1 MLLLRASSA
10 PRAPRAPYA
19 LRALCSP
26 RRAAPLLA
34 LACAAWLAGCGQALK
49 VHTPPT
55 QARVPDAFSAPAAQ
69 AAGGPQQDLGRW
81 WRLWGDARMNALI
94 ERALAASPDIRA
106 AQANLRAARALAD
119 VAESALYPT
128 AVAAAA
134 AGAGTADWRN
144 ASAWRTLAPP
154 YSAALPS
161 SADAR
166 GLAAGVGA
174 VWEADVFGA
183 RRADASA
190 AQAAAAIAQE
200 RLHGAHMLVAAEA
213 ASNWRE
219 ALALAQ
225 RLSILDAAT
234 ATAAQLHGYAQAR
247 LAAGQARAAD
257 VAAAQARLAGLQAA
271 RPALQ
276 ALLLTRRQR
285 LAALCGQPPGQ
296 PDAALAALLPD
307 VPDAPNAPNAPNA
320 PAAAPEAAASETAA
334 PPEPSAPPAPPS
346 GQLPSSVLAR
356 RPDVRARQQA
366 VQARAAQLKSLKAE
380 LLPSFGIVFLGNEGR
395 LDFSGL
401 PRASGAGGLIGL
413 RVSLPLFTAGRL
425 QAQARAGDA
434 RLHAAVAEYDRAVLD
449 ALQEVE
455 AAYAARAALDA
466 RVESLRAARQSA
478 ARRASGLQALYQAGE
493 RQRDAPL
500 QARLE
505 LAEADDALAQARMQ
519 QASASIRLYQALG
532 GGW

>member
-1 MLLLRASSA
+1 MPLLRASGA
-10 PRAPRAPYA
+10 PRAPRAP
-19 LRALCSP
+19 RALCSP

-49 VHTPPT
+49 VHTPPA

-106 AQANLRAARALAD
+106 AQANLQAARALAD

-307 VPDAPNAPNAPNA
+307 VPDAP
-320 PAAAPEAAASETAA
+320 AAAPEAAASETAA
-334 PPEPSAPPAPPS
+334 PPEPSAPPAPPAPPS

>member
-26 RRAAPLLA
+26 HRAAPLLA

-49 VHTPPT
+49 VHTPPA

-69 AAGGPQQDLGRW
+69 ASGGPQQDLGRW

-106 AQANLRAARALAD
+106 AQANLQAARALAD

-144 ASAWRTLAPP
+144 ASAWRALAPP

-200 RLHGAHMLVAAEA
+200 RLHGAHMLVAAEV

-234 ATAAQLHGYAQAR
+234 AAAAQLHSYAQAR

-296 PDAALAALLPD
+296 PGAALAALLPD
-307 VPDAPNAPNAPNA
+307 VPNA
-320 PAAAPEAAASETAA
+320 PAAAPEAAA

-380 LLPSFGIVFLGNEGR
+380 LLPSFGIVCLGNEGR

>member
-1 MLLLRASSA
+1 MPLLRASGA
-10 PRAPRAPYA
+10 PRAPRAP
-19 LRALCSP
+19 RALCSP

-49 VHTPPT
+49 VRTPPA

-69 AAGGPQQDLGRW
+69 AADGPQQDLGRW

-106 AQANLRAARALAD
+106 AQANLQAARALAD

-134 AGAGTADWRN
+134 AGAGTADWHG

-190 AQAAAAIAQE
+190 ARAAAAIAQE

-307 VPDAPNAPNAPNA
+307 VPNAPETPNAS
-320 PAAAPEAAASETAA
+320 AAASEAAA
-334 PPEPSAPPAPPS
+334 PPEPSEPPAPPS

-466 RVESLRAARQSA
+466 RVENLRAARQSA

>member
-1 MLLLRASSA
+1 MPLPRASSA
-10 PRAPRAPYA
+10 PRAPRA

-26 RRAAPLLA
+26 RRAAPLLT

-49 VHTPPT
+49 VRTPPA

-106 AQANLRAARALAD
+106 AQANLQAARALAD

-190 AQAAAAIAQE
+190 ARAAAAIAQE
-200 RLHGAHMLVAAEA
+200 RLHGAHMLVAAEV

-307 VPDAPNAPNAPNA
+307 VPDAP
-320 PAAAPEAAASETAA
+320 AAASEAAA

>member
-1 MLLLRASSA
+1 M
-10 PRAPRAPYA
+10 
-19 LRALCSP
+19 
-26 RRAAPLLA
+26 
-34 LACAAWLAGCGQALK
+34 
-49 VHTPPT
+49 HTPPA

-106 AQANLRAARALAD
+106 AQANLQAARALAD

-190 AQAAAAIAQE
+190 ARAAAAIAQE

-307 VPDAPNAPNAPNA
+307 APNA
-320 PAAAPEAAASETAA
+320 PAAAPEAAAASEAAA

>member
-1 MLLLRASSA
+1 MPLPRASGA
-10 PRAPRAPYA
+10 PRAPRAP
-19 LRALCSP
+19 RALCSP

-49 VHTPPT
+49 VHTPPA

-69 AAGGPQQDLGRW
+69 AADGPQQDLGRW

-106 AQANLRAARALAD
+106 AQANLQAARALAD

-257 VAAAQARLAGLQAA
+257 VAAAQSRLAGLQAA

-307 VPDAPNAPNAPNA
+307 APNAPNAPNA
-320 PAAAPEAAASETAA
+320 PAAAPEAAAASEAAA
-334 PPEPSAPPAPPS
+334 PLEPSAPPAPPS

>member
-1 MLLLRASSA
+1 MPLPRASSA
-10 PRAPRAPYA
+10 PRAPRAP
-19 LRALCSP
+19 RALCSP

-49 VHTPPT
+49 VHTPPA

-106 AQANLRAARALAD
+106 AQANLQAARALAD

-144 ASAWRTLAPP
+144 ASAWRALAPP

-200 RLHGAHMLVAAEA
+200 RLHGAHMLVAAEV

-307 VPDAPNAPNAPNA
+307 VPDAP
-320 PAAAPEAAASETAA
+320 AAASEAAA

>member
-1 MLLLRASSA
+1 MPLLRASGA
-10 PRAPRAPYA
+10 PRAPRAP
-19 LRALCSP
+19 RALCSP

-49 VHTPPT
+49 VHTPPA

-69 AAGGPQQDLGRW
+69 AADGPQQDLGRW

-106 AQANLRAARALAD
+106 AQANLQAARALAD

-144 ASAWRTLAPP
+144 ASAWRALAPP

-200 RLHGAHMLVAAEA
+200 RLHGAHMLVAAEV

-234 ATAAQLHGYAQAR
+234 AAAAQLHGYAQAR

-307 VPDAPNAPNAPNA
+307 VPDAP
-320 PAAAPEAAASETAA
+320 AAAPEAAA

>member
-1 MLLLRASSA
+1 MPLLRASGA
-10 PRAPRAPYA
+10 PRAPRAP
-19 LRALCSP
+19 RALCSP

-49 VHTPPT
+49 VHTPPA

-106 AQANLRAARALAD
+106 AQANLQAARALAD

-200 RLHGAHMLVAAEA
+200 RLHGAHMLVAAEV

-234 ATAAQLHGYAQAR
+234 ATAAQLHSYAQAR

-307 VPDAPNAPNAPNA
+307 VPNA
-320 PAAAPEAAASETAA
+320 PAAAPEAAAASETAA

>member
-1 MLLLRASSA
+1 MPLLRASGA
-10 PRAPRAPYA
+10 PRAPRAP
-19 LRALCSP
+19 RALCSP

-49 VHTPPT
+49 VHTPPA

-69 AAGGPQQDLGRW
+69 AADGPQQDLGRW

-106 AQANLRAARALAD
+106 AQANLQAARALAD

-257 VAAAQARLAGLQAA
+257 VAAAQSRLAGLQAA

-307 VPDAPNAPNAPNA
+307 VPNAPNA

-466 RVESLRAARQSA
+466 RVENLRAARQSA

>member
-1 MLLLRASSA
+1 MPLLRASGA
-10 PRAPRAPYA
+10 PRAPRAP
-19 LRALCSP
+19 RALCSP

-106 AQANLRAARALAD
+106 AQANLQAARALAD

-247 LAAGQARAAD
+247 MAAGQARAAD

-307 VPDAPNAPNAPNA
+307 VPNA
-320 PAAAPEAAASETAA
+320 PAAAPEAAAASEAAA

>member
-1 MLLLRASSA
+1 MPLLRASGA
-10 PRAPRAPYA
+10 PRAPRAP
-19 LRALCSP
+19 RALCSP

-49 VHTPPT
+49 VHTPPA

-190 AQAAAAIAQE
+190 ARAAAAIAQE

-247 LAAGQARAAD
+247 MAAGQARAAD

-307 VPDAPNAPNAPNA
+307 VPEAPETPNAS
-320 PAAAPEAAASETAA
+320 AAASETAA

>member
-1 MLLLRASSA
+1 MPLLRASDA
-10 PRAPRAPYA
+10 PRAPRAP
-19 LRALCSP
+19 RALCSP

-49 VHTPPT
+49 VHTPPA

-69 AAGGPQQDLGRW
+69 AADGPQQDLGRW

-106 AQANLRAARALAD
+106 AQANLQAARALAD

-134 AGAGTADWRN
+134 AGAGTADWHG

-257 VAAAQARLAGLQAA
+257 VAAAQSRLAGLQAA

-307 VPDAPNAPNAPNA
+307 VPNAPNA
-320 PAAAPEAAASETAA
+320 PAAAPEAAAASETAA

>member
-1 MLLLRASSA
+1 MNAMPLLRASGA
-10 PRAPRAPYA
+10 P
-19 LRALCSP
+19 RALCSP

-49 VHTPPT
+49 VRTPPA

-69 AAGGPQQDLGRW
+69 AADGPQQDLGRW

-106 AQANLRAARALAD
+106 AQANLQAARALAD

-190 AQAAAAIAQE
+190 ARAAAAIAQE

-307 VPDAPNAPNAPNA
+307 VPEAPETPNAS
-320 PAAAPEAAASETAA
+320 AAASEAAA

-356 RPDVRARQQA
+356 RPDVRVRQQA

>member
-1 MLLLRASSA
+1 MPLLRASGA
-10 PRAPRAPYA
+10 PRAPRAP
-19 LRALCSP
+19 RALCSP

-49 VHTPPT
+49 VHTPPA

-106 AQANLRAARALAD
+106 AQANLQAARALAD

-174 VWEADVFGA
+174 VWEVDVFGA

-247 LAAGQARAAD
+247 LAAGQARTAD
-257 VAAAQARLAGLQAA
+257 VAAAQSRLAGLQAA

-307 VPDAPNAPNAPNA
+307 APNA
-320 PAAAPEAAASETAA
+320 PAAAPEAAAASETAA

>member
-1 MLLLRASSA
+1 MPLPRASSA
-10 PRAPRAPYA
+10 PRAPRAP
-19 LRALCSP
+19 RALCSP
-26 RRAAPLLA
+26 RRTAPLLA

-49 VHTPPT
+49 VHTPPA

-69 AAGGPQQDLGRW
+69 AADGPQQDLGRW

-106 AQANLRAARALAD
+106 AQANLQAARALAD

-134 AGAGTADWRN
+134 AGAGTADWHGT
-144 ASAWRTLAPP
+144 SAWRALAPP

-190 AQAAAAIAQE
+190 ARAAAAIAQE

-307 VPDAPNAPNAPNA
+307 VPNAPNA

-401 PRASGAGGLIGL
+401 PRASGTGGLIGL

>member
-1 MLLLRASSA
+1 MLLLRASS
-10 PRAPRAPYA
+10 APRAPYA

-26 RRAAPLLA
+26 HRAAPLLA

-49 VHTPPT
+49 VHTPPA

-69 AAGGPQQDLGRW
+69 ASGGPQQDLGRW

-106 AQANLRAARALAD
+106 AQANLQAARALAD

-134 AGAGTADWRN
+134 ASAGTADWRN
-144 ASAWRTLAPP
+144 ASAWRALAPP

-234 ATAAQLHGYAQAR
+234 AAAAQLHSYAQAR

-307 VPDAPNAPNAPNA
+307 VPDAP
-320 PAAAPEAAASETAA
+320 AAAPEAAA

>member
-10 PRAPRAPYA
+10 P
-19 LRALCSP
+19 RALCSP

-49 VHTPPT
+49 VHTPPA

-69 AAGGPQQDLGRW
+69 ASGGPQQDLGRW

-106 AQANLRAARALAD
+106 AQANLQAARALAD

-144 ASAWRTLAPP
+144 ASAWRALAPP

-200 RLHGAHMLVAAEA
+200 RLHGAHMLVAAEV

-234 ATAAQLHGYAQAR
+234 AAAAQLHGYAQAR

-257 VAAAQARLAGLQAA
+257 VATAQARLAGLQAA

-307 VPDAPNAPNAPNA
+307 VPDAP
-320 PAAAPEAAASETAA
+320 AAASEAAA

-466 RVESLRAARQSA
+466 RVESLRDARQSA

>member
-10 PRAPRAPYA
+10 PCAPRAPYA

-26 RRAAPLLA
+26 HRAAPLLA

-49 VHTPPT
+49 VHTPPA

-69 AAGGPQQDLGRW
+69 ASGGPQQDLGRW

-106 AQANLRAARALAD
+106 AQANLQAARALAD

-144 ASAWRTLAPP
+144 ASAWRALAPP

-200 RLHGAHMLVAAEA
+200 RLHGAHMLVAAEV

-234 ATAAQLHGYAQAR
+234 AAAAQLHGYAQAR

-307 VPDAPNAPNAPNA
+307 VPDAP
-320 PAAAPEAAASETAA
+320 AAASEAAA

-466 RVESLRAARQSA
+466 RVENLRAARQSA

-505 LAEADDALAQARMQ
+505 LAEADDAIAQARMQ

>member
-1 MLLLRASSA
+1 MPLLRASGA
-10 PRAPRAPYA
+10 PRAPRAP
-19 LRALCSP
+19 RALCSP

-49 VHTPPT
+49 VHTPPA

-69 AAGGPQQDLGRW
+69 ASGGPQQDLGRW

-106 AQANLRAARALAD
+106 AQANLQAARALAD

-128 AVAAAA
+128 AVAAAD

-307 VPDAPNAPNAPNA
+307 VPDAP
-320 PAAAPEAAASETAA
+320 AAASEAAA

>member
-1 MLLLRASSA
+1 MPLLRASGA
-10 PRAPRAPYA
+10 PRAPRAP
-19 LRALCSP
+19 RALCSP
-26 RRAAPLLA
+26 RRAVPLLA
-34 LACAAWLAGCGQALK
+34 LACAAWLTGCGQALK
-49 VHTPPT
+49 VHTPPA

-69 AAGGPQQDLGRW
+69 AADGPQQDLGRW

-106 AQANLRAARALAD
+106 AQANLQAARALAD

-144 ASAWRTLAPP
+144 ASAWRALAPP

-200 RLHGAHMLVAAEA
+200 RLHGAHMLVAAEV

-307 VPDAPNAPNAPNA
+307 VPDAP
-320 PAAAPEAAASETAA
+320 AAASEAAA

-455 AAYAARAALDA
+455 AAYAARAALDT

>member
-1 MLLLRASSA
+1 M
-10 PRAPRAPYA
+10 
-19 LRALCSP
+19 
-26 RRAAPLLA
+26 LA
-34 LACAAWLAGCGQALK
+34 LACAVWLAGCGQALK
-49 VHTPPT
+49 VHTPPA

-69 AAGGPQQDLGRW
+69 ASGGPQQDLGRW

-106 AQANLRAARALAD
+106 AQANLQAARALAD

-134 AGAGTADWRN
+134 AGAGTADWHG

-307 VPDAPNAPNAPNA
+307 VPDAP
-320 PAAAPEAAASETAA
+320 AAAPEAAA

>member
-1 MLLLRASSA
+1 MPLLRASGA
-10 PRAPRAPYA
+10 PRAPRAP
-19 LRALCSP
+19 RALCFP

-49 VHTPPT
+49 VHTPPA

-69 AAGGPQQDLGRW
+69 ASGGPQQDLGRW

-106 AQANLRAARALAD
+106 AQANLQAARALAD

-144 ASAWRTLAPP
+144 ASAWRALAPP

-200 RLHGAHMLVAAEA
+200 PPHGAHMLAAAEV

-247 LAAGQARAAD
+247 MAAGQARAAD

-276 ALLLTRRQR
+276 ALLLTRRPA
-285 LAALCGQPPGQ
+285 LAALCGQPQGQ
-296 PDAALAALLPD
+296 LDDALAALLPD
-307 VPDAPNAPNAPNA
+307 APEAPETPNAS
-320 PAAAPEAAASETAA
+320 AAASETAA

-466 RVESLRAARQSA
+466 RVENLRAARQSA

>member
-26 RRAAPLLA
+26 HRAAPLLA

-49 VHTPPT
+49 VHTPPA

-69 AAGGPQQDLGRW
+69 ASGGPQQDLGRW

-94 ERALAASPDIRA
+94 ERALAASPNIRA
-106 AQANLRAARALAD
+106 AQANLQAARALAD

-144 ASAWRTLAPP
+144 ASAWRALAPP

-200 RLHGAHMLVAAEA
+200 RLHGAHMLVAAEV

-234 ATAAQLHGYAQAR
+234 AAAAQLHSYAQAR

-296 PDAALAALLPD
+296 PGAALAALLPD
-307 VPDAPNAPNAPNA
+307 VPDAP
-320 PAAAPEAAASETAA
+320 AAAPEAAA

>member
-1 MLLLRASSA
+1 MNAMPLPRASSA
-10 PRAPRAPYA
+10 PRAPRAS

-49 VHTPPT
+49 VRTPPA
-55 QARVPDAFSAPAAQ
+55 QACVPDAFSAPAAQ
-69 AAGGPQQDLGRW
+69 AADGPQQDLGRW

-106 AQANLRAARALAD
+106 AQANLQAARALTD

-134 AGAGTADWRN
+134 AGAGTADWHG
-144 ASAWRTLAPP
+144 ASAWRTLVPP

-190 AQAAAAIAQE
+190 ARAAAAIAQE

-307 VPDAPNAPNAPNA
+307 APEAPETPNAS
-320 PAAAPEAAASETAA
+320 AAASETAA

>member
-26 RRAAPLLA
+26 HRAAPLLA

-49 VHTPPT
+49 VHTPPA

-69 AAGGPQQDLGRW
+69 ASGGPQQDLGRW

-106 AQANLRAARALAD
+106 AQANLQAARALAD

-144 ASAWRTLAPP
+144 ASAWRALAPP

-200 RLHGAHMLVAAEA
+200 RLHGAHMLVAAEV

-234 ATAAQLHGYAQAR
+234 AAAAQLHGYAQAR

-296 PDAALAALLPD
+296 TDAALAALLPD
-307 VPDAPNAPNAPNA
+307 VPDAP
-320 PAAAPEAAASETAA
+320 AAAPEAAA

>member
-1 MLLLRASSA
+1 MPLPRASSA
-10 PRAPRAPYA
+10 PRAPRAS

-49 VHTPPT
+49 VHTPPA

-106 AQANLRAARALAD
+106 AQANLQAARALAD

-134 AGAGTADWRN
+134 AGAGTADWHG
-144 ASAWRTLAPP
+144 ASAWRALAPP

-190 AQAAAAIAQE
+190 ARAAAAIAQE

-307 VPDAPNAPNAPNA
+307 VPEAPETPNAS
-320 PAAAPEAAASETAA
+320 AAASEAAA

>member
-1 MLLLRASSA
+1 MPLPRASSA

-26 RRAAPLLA
+26 HRAAPLLA

-49 VHTPPT
+49 VHTPPA

-69 AAGGPQQDLGRW
+69 ASGGPQQDLGRW

-106 AQANLRAARALAD
+106 AQANLQAARALAD

-144 ASAWRTLAPP
+144 ASAWRALAPP

-200 RLHGAHMLVAAEA
+200 RLHGAHMLVAAEV

-307 VPDAPNAPNAPNA
+307 VPNA
-320 PAAAPEAAASETAA
+320 PAAASEAAA

-455 AAYAARAALDA
+455 AAYAARAALAA

>member
-1 MLLLRASSA
+1 MPLLRASGA
-10 PRAPRAPYA
+10 PRAPRAP
-19 LRALCSP
+19 RALCSP

-49 VHTPPT
+49 VHTPPA

-128 AVAAAA
+128 AVAAAD

-257 VAAAQARLAGLQAA
+257 VAAAQSRLAGLQAA

-307 VPDAPNAPNAPNA
+307 VPNAPNA
-320 PAAAPEAAASETAA
+320 PAAAPEAAAASETAA

>member
-1 MLLLRASSA
+1 MPLLRASGA
-10 PRAPRAPYA
+10 PRAPRAP
-19 LRALCSP
+19 RALCSP

-49 VHTPPT
+49 VHTPPA

-106 AQANLRAARALAD
+106 AQANLQAARALAD

-234 ATAAQLHGYAQAR
+234 ATAAQLHGYAEAR

-307 VPDAPNAPNAPNA
+307 VPEAPETPNAS
-320 PAAAPEAAASETAA
+320 AAASETAA
-334 PPEPSAPPAPPS
+334 PPEPSEPPAPPS

-466 RVESLRAARQSA
+466 RVESLRAARQNA

>member
-1 MLLLRASSA
+1 MPLLRASGA
-10 PRAPRAPYA
+10 PRAPRAP
-19 LRALCSP
+19 RALCSP

-49 VHTPPT
+49 VHTPPA

-106 AQANLRAARALAD
+106 AQANLQAARALAD

-190 AQAAAAIAQE
+190 ARAAAAIAQE
-200 RLHGAHMLVAAEA
+200 RLHGAHMLVAAEV

-307 VPDAPNAPNAPNA
+307 VPDAP
-320 PAAAPEAAASETAA
+320 AAASEAAA

-466 RVESLRAARQSA
+466 RVESLRAARQNA

>member
-1 MLLLRASSA
+1 MPLLRASG
-10 PRAPRAPYA
+10 A

-49 VHTPPT
+49 VHTPPA

-106 AQANLRAARALAD
+106 AQANLQAARALAD

-144 ASAWRTLAPP
+144 ASAWRALAPP

-200 RLHGAHMLVAAEA
+200 RLHGAHMLVAAEV

-234 ATAAQLHGYAQAR
+234 AAAAQLHGYAQAR

-307 VPDAPNAPNAPNA
+307 VPDAP
-320 PAAAPEAAASETAA
+320 AAAFEAAA

>member
-1 MLLLRASSA
+1 MLLPRASSA
-10 PRAPRAPYA
+10 LRAPRAPYA

-26 RRAAPLLA
+26 HRAAPLLA

-49 VHTPPT
+49 VHTPPA

-69 AAGGPQQDLGRW
+69 ASGGPQQDLGRW
-81 WRLWGDARMNALI
+81 WQLWGDARMNALI

-106 AQANLRAARALAD
+106 AQANLQAARALAD

-134 AGAGTADWRN
+134 AGTGTADWRN
-144 ASAWRTLAPP
+144 ASAWRALAPP

-200 RLHGAHMLVAAEA
+200 RLHGAHMLVAAEV

-234 ATAAQLHGYAQAR
+234 AAAAQLHGYAQAR

-307 VPDAPNAPNAPNA
+307 VPDAP
-320 PAAAPEAAASETAA
+320 AAASEAAA

>member
-1 MLLLRASSA
+1 MLLLHASSA
-10 PRAPRAPYA
+10 LRAPRAP
-19 LRALCSP
+19 RALCSP

-49 VHTPPT
+49 VQTPPA

-106 AQANLRAARALAD
+106 AQANLQAARALAD

-128 AVAAAA
+128 AVAAAD

-200 RLHGAHMLVAAEA
+200 RLHGAHMLVTAEA

-234 ATAAQLHGYAQAR
+234 AAAAQLHGYAQAR

-257 VAAAQARLAGLQAA
+257 AAAAQARLAGLQAA

-307 VPDAPNAPNAPNA
+307 VPDAP
-320 PAAAPEAAASETAA
+320 AAASEAAA